1 MKLLS
6 AFIYMLL
13 AFLLIYKL
21 QYQHAESEEEYFQN
35 FNSLRGLFAVE
46 IVIGHVIRYENTWLY
61 PLGKFMLVSV
71 AFFFFVSGWGLCR
84 SFHQKKGYLDH
95 FLASKCMYL
104 FILSI
109 YAFLLRYILW
119 VVMGKSEAKEN
130 ILLQYFQKTNWYIW
144 ELIFF
149 YLLFYFIYKF
159 VPGRL
164 RNILIAVITVIS
176 ATALFFAGVIQGY
189 YMSAFAFPAGLLFY
203 EYFDSVRAF
212 LKKGIGK
219 LMILAA
225 AILGL
230 FSSAFGLDS
239 LVGMVYLRNLLCLAV
254 LGIMIYFLT
263 YFCPGNIFLRF
274 LGKYSTGIYIYQ
286 FMFLN
291 MDELARSGWSLRVAL
306 VLGCTLL
313 TAVIMQP
320 VHVWT
325 RKKLGGSYKT
335 V

>member
-1 MKLLS
+1 MNFLS
-6 AFIYMLL
+6 VFIYIIL

-21 QYQHAESEEEYFQN
+21 QYRRAESEEECFQN
-35 FNSLRGLFAVE
+35 FNSLRGLFAIE
-46 IVIGHVIRYENTWLY
+46 IVIGHVIRYEKTWLY

-84 SFHQKKGYLDH
+84 SFHQKRGYLDH
-95 FLASKCMYL
+95 FLATKCVYL

-119 VVMGKSEAKEN
+119 IVTGNSEAKEN

-149 YLLFYFIYKF
+149 YILFYFIYKY

-176 ATALFFAGVIQGY
+176 TTALFFGGVIQGY
-189 YMSAFAFPAGLLFY
+189 YMSAFAFPAGLFFY
-203 EYFDSVRAF
+203 EYYDSVRAF

-230 FSSAFGLDS
+230 SSSMLGLDS

-263 YFCPGNIFLRF
+263 YFCPGNIFLKF

-286 FMFLN
+286 FMFLAMN
-291 MDELARSGWSLRVAL
+291 EVLQLAWPLQLGL
-306 VLGCTLL
+306 VMGCTLL
-313 TAVIMQP
+313 VSIAMNP
-320 VHVWT
+320 AHVWI
-325 RKKLGGSYKT
+325 RKKLGGSIDG
-335 V
+335 

>member
-1 MKLLS
+1 MNFLS
-6 AFIYMLL
+6 VIIYMIL

-21 QYQHAESEEEYFQN
+21 QYRRAESEEEYFQS
-35 FNSLRGLFAVE
+35 FNSLRGLFAIE
-46 IVIGHVIRYENTWLY
+46 IVIGHVIRYETTWLY
-61 PLGKFMLVSV
+61 PLGKLMLVPV

-95 FLASKCMYL
+95 FLAAKCGYL

-109 YAFLLRYILW
+109 YAFLLRYIIW
-119 VVMGKSEAKEN
+119 IISGNSDAKEN
-130 ILLQYFQKTNWYIW
+130 ILVQYLQKTNWYIW

-149 YLLFYFIYKF
+149 YALFYIVYKF
-159 VPGRL
+159 VPVRL
-164 RNILIAVITVIS
+164 RNILIAAITVIS
-176 ATALFFAGVIQGY
+176 ATALFYAGAIQGY

-203 EYFDSVRAF
+203 EHFVSVLSF
-212 LKKGIGK
+212 LRKGIGK
-219 LMILAA
+219 LVVLLA

-230 FSSAFGLDS
+230 SGPMFGMDS
-239 LVGMVYLRNLLCLAV
+239 LVGMVYFRNLICLAA

-263 YFCPGNIFLRF
+263 YFRPGNVFLEF

-286 FMFLN
+286 FMFLA
-291 MDELARSGWSLRVAL
+291 MDELSQSGWPLRMGL

-313 TAVIMQP
+313 AAAIMHP

-325 RKKLGGSYKT
+325 RKRLRGKEKG
-335 V
+335 